1 MNKIIDHGPLRTG
14 VHTSNRSHS
23 QELKKHLNQFQLRV
37 IIIKVSI
44 LLVSVPIVTYNY
56 WNFRCK

>member
-23 QELKKHLNQFQLRV
+23 QELKKKHLNQFQLRV

-44 LLVSVPIVTYNY
+44 LLVSVPN